1 MLNETV
7 DFWVV
12 FPSFESERFDMSQLN
27 VNCSRDFSDQVL
39 MVEPLNNVPALICCC
54 LQALAEALKIN
65 SSVTDID
72 LLWKQIGA
80 EGAKAWCVVGSAE
93 SLNAAACH
101 DVMFSTSF
109 DSEKFGLEVL

>member
-7 DFWVV
+7 DFWIV
-12 FPSFESERFDMSQLN
+12 FPSFESERLDMSQLN
-27 VNCSRDFSDQVL
+27 VLFFEHFRNQVL
-39 MVEPLNNVPALICCC
+39 FEGPTNNMPTLICRC

-65 SSVTDID
+65 ESVTCIN
-72 LLWKQIGA
+72 LESNQIGA

-101 DVMFSTSF
+101 DAMFSYVF
-109 DSEKFGLEVL
+109 DILLQ